1 MAALDPRALVP
12 LVEARLDEYLDA
24 LAEMVYTDCGTFSP
38 EGVNRIADRCEER
51 FRRAGWEVERRQHR
65 LAEGESSLGD
75 LVIGR
80 FPGDAASR
88 VLLIGHMDT
97 VFPEGTAA
105 QRPFRV
111 QDGRATGPGVDD
123 MKAGLLAGFFAVD
136 TLRESGAPVPRITYV
151 CNPDEEIGSPFSK
164 PAIRE
169 LAKDADVCLVL
180 EAGRENGNIVSA
192 RKGTTDFVIDIA
204 GRAAH
209 AGVEPHK
216 GRSAILEAA
225 HKVLA
230 LHGLNGRWPGV
241 TVNAGV
247 IAGGTRP
254 NVVPDRCRLEVDLR
268 AAEDRSFDAAG
279 EEIARIG
286 AASTVDGVTATVRA
300 LETHRPMQKTE
311 STARLVA
318 LAREIAAGLGF
329 RVDDQATG
337 GASDAN
343 TTAGMGVPTL
353 DGLGPVGGGAH
364 GPEEW
369 LDVGSVIPRVSLL
382 GALIARASE
391 AVDSRR

>member
-1 MAALDPRALVP
+1 
-12 LVEARLDEYLDA
+12 LVERRLDEYLQV
-24 LAEMVYTDCGTFSP
+24 LAEMVNTDCGTYSP
-38 EGVNRIADRCEER
+38 DGVNRIADLCEQG
-51 FRRAGWEVERRQHR
+51 FRAGGWDVDRRRHQPADGERQ
-65 LAEGESSLGD
+65 LGD
-75 LVIGR
+75 LVVGR
-80 FPGDAASR
+80 LAGDGGPL

-97 VFPEGTAA
+97 VFPDGTAA
-105 QRPFRV
+105 ERPFRL
-111 QDGRATGPGVDD
+111 DGGRATGPGVDD
-123 MKAGLLAGFFAVD
+123 MKGGLLAGIVAV
-136 TLRESGAPVPRITYV
+136 ESLQEAGFRDFSRIVYV

-164 PAIRE
+164 PVIRE
-169 LAKDADVCLVL
+169 LAGEADVCFVL

-192 RKGTTDFVIDIA
+192 RKGTTDFVIEIV

-254 NVVPDRCRLEVDLR
+254 NVVADRCRLEVDLR
-268 AAEDRSFDAAG
+268 AVDDGSFDAAS
-279 EEIARIG
+279 EEITRIG
-286 AASTVDGVTATVRA
+286 EANTVDGVTATVRA
-300 LETHRPMQKTE
+300 LEAHRPMQKTE
-311 STARLVA
+311 PTARLVA
-318 LAREIAAGLGF
+318 LAQHIARDLGF
-329 RVDDQATG
+329 EVRDQATG

-364 GPEEW
+364 GPDEW
-369 LDVGSVIPRVSLL
+369 LDVTSVVPRVTMLA
-382 GALIARASE
+382 ALIARARE
-391 AVDSRR
+391 ALDSGR

>member
-1 MAALDPRALVP
+1 MDPRSLVP
-12 LVEARLDEYLDA
+12 LVESRLDEYLQV
-24 LAEMVYTDCGTFSP
+24 LAEMVNADCGTYSP
-38 EGVNRIADRCEER
+38 DGVNRIADLCEQG
-51 FRRAGWEVERRQHR
+51 FRAGGWDVERRRHQP
-65 LAEGESSLGD
+65 ADGERQLGD
-75 LVIGR
+75 LVVGR
-80 FPGDAASR
+80 LAGDGGPR

-97 VFPEGTAA
+97 VFPDGTAA
-105 QRPFRV
+105 ERPFRM
-111 QDGRATGPGVDD
+111 DGGRATGPGVDD
-123 MKAGLLAGFFAVD
+123 MKAGLLAGFVAV
-136 TLRESGAPVPRITYV
+136 ESLQEAGFRDFSRIVYV

-164 PAIRE
+164 PAIRD
-169 LAKDADVCLVL
+169 LAADADVCFVL

-230 LHGLNGRWPGV
+230 LHELNGRWPGV

-268 AAEDRSFDAAG
+268 AADDRSFDAAS

-286 AASTVDGVTATVRA
+286 AASTVNGVTATVRA

-318 LAREIAAGLGF
+318 LARHIAGDLGF
-329 RVDDQATG
+329 QVDDQATG

-364 GPEEW
+364 GPDEW
-369 LDVGSVIPRVSLL
+369 LDVGSVVPRVSLL
-382 GALIARASE
+382 AALISRAGE
-391 AVDSRR
+391 AVDSGR